1 MKKKM
6 FFMILISLVVFLNL
20 TCLAVDSENIEI
32 NAILKNNNIIEETFI
47 TRRDCLVSI
56 MKIIGVTNDLEI
68 DIHTE
73 KYFSDCSDT
82 DIIYFS
88 NAIYKNIAVGTR
100 KLSEYEY
107 EFKPD
112 RCATYNDVLA
122 FIVRCLTSETENIV
136 EEAIKLGI
144 IKETDSF
151 YNDLDGYITNNE
163 FYMLLERMLM
173 KKCYIYVG
181 KDVVNPQSKTY
192 LDILKERQEIG
203 VTAKS
208 YSIVDMIRNAYIAG
222 NRFDNL
228 AIKYVFD

>member
-1 MKKKM
+1 MKKM
-6 FFMILISLVVFLNL
+6 IFFIILIGSVIFLNL
-20 TCLAVDSENIEI
+20 TCLATNLDDIEI

-47 TRRDCLVSI
+47 TRRDCLVAI
-56 MKIIGVTNDLEI
+56 MKIVGVTNDMEI
-68 DIHTE
+68 GVHTE

-88 NAIYKNIAVGTR
+88 NAIYKDIAVGTR

-112 RCATYNDVLA
+112 RCATYNDVLM
-122 FIVRCLTSETENIV
+122 FIVRCLTSETKNVAEVAV
-136 EEAIKLGI
+136 ELGVL
-144 IKETDSF
+144 KRTDSF
-151 YNDLDGYITNNE
+151 YSDLEGYITNDE
-163 FYMLLERMLM
+163 FCILLGRMLA

-181 KDVVNPQSKTY
+181 KDVANPQSKTY
-192 LDILKERQEIG
+192 LDILKERQEKGI
-203 VTAKS
+203 TAKS
-208 YSIVDMIRNAYIAG
+208 YSIVDIIRNAYITG